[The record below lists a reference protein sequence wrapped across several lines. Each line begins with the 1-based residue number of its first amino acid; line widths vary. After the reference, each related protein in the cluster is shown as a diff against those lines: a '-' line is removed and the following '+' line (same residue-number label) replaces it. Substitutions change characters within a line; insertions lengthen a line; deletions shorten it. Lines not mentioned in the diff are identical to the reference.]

1 MLEDPGGME
10 EQTEELVGPRKMEDQ
25 EEMEEIKI
33 KELPEEMVEERTVN
47 MKSKSKMER
56 YQELLEKT
64 IQITLWNNL
73 RRKVSLLF
81 NLLLQTRLSATILR
95 MEDLSEEE
103 DLVDQERVEEVGDKV
118 VTNQEV
124 EEEGVKVVASQE
136 EEIVQD
142 QWRNACQLVP
152 LMWGSSKFVLAAAA
166 EGAPVNNL

>member
-1 MLEDPGGME
+1 M
-10 EQTEELVGPRKMEDQ
+10 
-25 EEMEEIKI
+25 
-33 KELPEEMVEERTVN
+33 
-47 MKSKSKMER
+47 
-56 YQELLEKT
+56 
-64 IQITLWNNL
+64 
-73 RRKVSLLF
+73 RRKVSLVF

-103 DLVDQERVEEVGDKV
+103 DLVDQERAEEARDKV

-152 LMWGSSKFVLAAAA
+152 LM
-166 EGAPVNNL
+166 

>member
-1 MLEDPGGME
+1 M
-10 EQTEELVGPRKMEDQ
+10 
-25 EEMEEIKI
+25 
-33 KELPEEMVEERTVN
+33 
-47 MKSKSKMER
+47 
-56 YQELLEKT
+56 
-64 IQITLWNNL
+64 
-73 RRKVSLLF
+73 RRKVSLVF

-152 LMWGSSKFVLAAAA
+152 LM
-166 EGAPVNNL
+166 

>member
-1 MLEDPGGME
+1 M
-10 EQTEELVGPRKMEDQ
+10 
-25 EEMEEIKI
+25 
-33 KELPEEMVEERTVN
+33 
-47 MKSKSKMER
+47 
-56 YQELLEKT
+56 
-64 IQITLWNNL
+64 

-103 DLVDQERVEEVGDKV
+103 DLVDQERAEEARDKV

-152 LMWGSSKFVLAAAA
+152 LM
-166 EGAPVNNL
+166 

>member
-1 MLEDPGGME
+1 
-10 EQTEELVGPRKMEDQ
+10 
-25 EEMEEIKI
+25 
-33 KELPEEMVEERTVN
+33 
-47 MKSKSKMER
+47 
-56 YQELLEKT
+56 
-64 IQITLWNNL
+64 L
-73 RRKVSLLF
+73 RRKVSLVF

-103 DLVDQERVEEVGDKV
+103 DLVDQERAEEARDKV

-152 LMWGSSKFVLAAAA
+152 LM
-166 EGAPVNNL
+166 